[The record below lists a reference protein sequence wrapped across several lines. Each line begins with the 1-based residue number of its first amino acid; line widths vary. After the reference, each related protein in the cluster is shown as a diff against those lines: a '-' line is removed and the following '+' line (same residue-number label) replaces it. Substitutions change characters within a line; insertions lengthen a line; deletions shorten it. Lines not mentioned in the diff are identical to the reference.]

1 MILKELRE
9 VACISAMIQLFIGI
23 LETNKK
29 DLSITI
35 IIIIIVVV
43 VVVVVILIIS
53 DTVVVKTVDNH
64 YKNLCFTTTNCITRD
79 CYYS

>member
-29 DLSITI
+29 DLSII
-35 IIIIIVVV
+35 
-43 VVVVVILIIS
+43 VVVILIIS